1 MVLYRHKMKIL
12 IIGGSGYIGTNLL
25 QYYRNNKDIDIEF
38 TYLKNEI
45 PFPHGHQL
53 DIIENVKTIKL
64 ISKINPDVVIQT
76 AALMNADLCE
86 TKKAFADSINV
97 TGTQNVVEGCKNA
110 KCKLTYISTSF
121 VFDGSKQRYFENDP
135 PAPSTY
141 YGITKFKGEE
151 LVRNSNLP
159 YLILRIDQPYGLAE
173 SWHHTNLVKRVIDNL
188 SSGREHNEIIDWKNT
203 PTYVPD
209 FVTATAQLLDGGAT
223 GIYHV
228 VGSDFIC
235 RYDWSLITADVFGLD
250 KNLIKPVSST
260 SLNLAVKRPNVNL
273 SNEKVFQKTGI
284 KMKGVKEGVKE
295 MLRTQ
300 EIPT

>member
-1 MVLYRHKMKIL
+1 VSRNEKMKIL
-12 IIGGSGYIGTNLL
+12 IIGGSGFIGTNLL
-25 QYYRNNKDIDIEF
+25 QYYRNKKDIDFEF

-76 AALMNADLCE
+76 VALTNVDLCE
-86 TKKAFADSINV
+86 TKKTLADSINV

-110 KCKLTYISTSF
+110 KCKLAYISTSF

-135 PAPSTY
+135 PAPTTY

-159 YLILRIDQPYGLAE
+159 YLILRTDQPYGWPE
-173 SWHHTNLVKRVIDNL
+173 SWHHTNSVKRVIDNL
-188 SSGREHNEIIDWKNT
+188 SSSKEHNEIIDWKNT

-223 GIYHV
+223 GIYHL
-228 VGSDFIC
+228 VGSDFIS

-250 KNLIKPVSST
+250 KNLIKPIT
-260 SLNLAVKRPNVNL
+260 SDKLNLAVRRVNVNL
-273 SNEKVFQKTGI
+273 DNQKLYKKTGFS
-284 KMKGVKEGVKE
+284 MKGVKEGLIQMRNEKH
-295 MLRTQ
+295 
-300 EIPT
+300 